1 MSTRRALAALSIAT
15 TLAACSSTTGN
26 EAAGGDGPDVA
37 ATASTPSSTTWPTTT
52 SSTSTSTTTTIPP
65 TTTTTIPGFLGEEVI
80 GTSVEGRPL
89 VAYHRGTPGGI
100 PIVVVGVIHGNEDDG
115 LAVIE
120 LLRTMDLPAGYDLWL
135 LPMLNPD
142 GQAAQKRT
150 NANGVDLNRNFPYD
164 WGPIGQPGDSQ
175 YSGSGP
181 GSEPETQAF
190 MAFAERIQPRL
201 TLWYHQNAFLIQPS
215 RRSDGPLRKKY
226 AELTGLPYE
235 SLSGTGSTFNGIAAT
250 WVRIEVPQAMSF
262 IIELGDDLPPDQA
275 QIHADAVIAVIQM
288 VS

>member
-1 MSTRRALAALSIAT
+1 MSTRRALAALAIAAT
-15 TLAACSSTTGN
+15 VVACSSTTGN
-26 EAAGGDGPDVA
+26 ESAGGDNTAVA
-37 ATASTPSSTTWPTTT
+37 ATSAPSSSSSTT
-52 SSTSTSTTTTIPP
+52 SSTTTSSTSTTTTIPP

-80 GTSVEGRPL
+80 GTSVEGRPI

-115 LAVIE
+115 LAVID

-150 NANGVDLNRNFPYD
+150 NANGVDLNRNFPYG

-181 GSEPETQAF
+181 ASEPETQAF
-190 MAFAERIQPRL
+190 IAFAQRITPRL
-201 TLWYHQNAFLIQPS
+201 TLWYHQNAFLVLPS
-215 RRSDGPLRKKY
+215 QRSDGPLRKKY
-226 AELTGLPYE
+226 AELTGLPYKA
-235 SLSGTGSTFNGIAAT
+235 LTGTGSTFSGIAAT
-250 WVRIEVPQAMSF
+250 WVRVEVPEAMSF

-275 QIHADAVIAVIQM
+275 QIHADAVITIIQM
-288 VS
+288 VN

>member
-1 MSTRRALAALSIAT
+1 MSTRRVLAAALIAA
-15 TLAACSSTTGN
+15 TLVACSSTSGN
-26 EAAGGDGPDVA
+26 EVGRGDDPDVA
-37 ATASTPSSTTWPTTT
+37 ATAAASTSTSTT
-52 SSTSTSTTTTIPP
+52 SSTTTTSTTTTTTIPP

-80 GTSVEGRPL
+80 GTSVEGRPI

-115 LAVIE
+115 LAVID
-120 LLRTMDLPAGYDLWL
+120 LLRTMELPAGYDLWL
-135 LPMLNPD
+135 LPMINPD

-190 MAFAERIQPRL
+190 IAFAQRIQPRL

-215 RRSDGPLRKKY
+215 RRSDGPLRQKY
-226 AELTGLPYE
+226 AELTGLPYKT
-235 SLSGTGSTFNGIAAT
+235 LSGTGSTFNGIAAT

-275 QIHADAVIAVIQM
+275 QVHADAVIAVIEM
-288 VS
+288 VT